1 MKLLR
6 RFADRRETGSL
17 SASFRRKRGAH
28 FRALLDAIPRPV
40 RILDV
45 GGEEAFW
52 NVVGAGEGISIV
64 LANVEPQTPRL
75 PNVTAI
81 VADACDLSRFADG
94 EFDLVV
100 SNSVLE
106 HVADMPAM
114 AREIR
119 RVGRRWYVQT
129 PNRWFPIEP
138 HFLVPFFQ
146 FLPVAARAWLLTR
159 FDLGWLTRTRDRAA
173 ARAVVESVRLIG
185 ARELLRLFPGATL
198 WRERFLGWTKSLVVF
213 GGW

>member
-6 RFADRRETGSL
+6 RFADRRDARSL
-17 SASFRRKRGAH
+17 SAGFRRRRSAH
-28 FRALLDAIPRPV
+28 FLELLGRIPKPV
-40 RILDV
+40 RILDA

-52 NVVGAGEGISIV
+52 NVVPAGEGVSVI
-64 LANVEPQTPRL
+64 LANIEPQTPKL

-100 SNSVLE
+100 SNSVIE
-106 HVADMPAM
+106 HVADMEAM
-114 AREIR
+114 AREVR
-119 RVGRRWYVQT
+119 RVGRRYYVQT

-146 FLPVAARAWLLTR
+146 FLPMPLRARLLTR
-159 FDLGWLTRTRDRAA
+159 FNLGWLTRTPDRAA
-173 ARAVVESVRLIG
+173 ARAVVESVRLID
-185 ARELLRLFPGATL
+185 ARELRRLFPGGTV
-198 WRERFLGWTKSLVVF
+198 WRERFLGLTKSLVVY